1 MRRWSVAPPAHRLA
15 GLAALALAAVL
26 LTACGPPS
34 YRFTAS
40 DADDLVVKVPRS
52 WNLVNSGVPPNSDGT
67 PAEAG
72 NWFAVYDA
80 DGHPSLEHV
89 GAAHVSSP
97 VALVRTL
104 VVPKETGQSATDDDL
119 RDFWLPVSAKARADA
134 ASKGFIG
141 TSFSL
146 DQDEHRSTKAA
157 TGVHVRFSYNLG
169 DGREVFEQVAMKDKS
184 NTRVHF
190 FLVHC
195 TKACYDSNHQA
206 IAEAMRSFT
215 VRLI

>member
-1 MRRWSVAPPAHRLA
+1 MRRWSAPPVRRSA
-15 GLAALALAAVL
+15 GLAAAALAAL
-26 LTACGPPS
+26 LLSACGPPS

-52 WNLVNSGVPPNSDGT
+52 WNLVNSGVPPNSDGS
-67 PAEAG
+67 PSEAG

-80 DGHPSLEHV
+80 DGHPSIDHV
-89 GAAHVSSP
+89 GAAHAKAP

-119 RDFWLPVSAKARADA
+119 RDFWLPVTDKARADA
-134 ASKGFIG
+134 TSKGFIG
-141 TSFSL
+141 TSFKL
-146 DQDEHRSTKAA
+146 LQDEHRSTRAA
-157 TGVHVRFSYNLG
+157 TGVHVVFSYDLG
-169 DGREVFEQVAMKDKS
+169 DGREVFDEVAMKDKS

-195 TKACYDSNHQA
+195 TQACYDSNQQA
-206 IAEAMRSFT
+206 ITESVRSFT
-215 VRLI
+215 VRLT